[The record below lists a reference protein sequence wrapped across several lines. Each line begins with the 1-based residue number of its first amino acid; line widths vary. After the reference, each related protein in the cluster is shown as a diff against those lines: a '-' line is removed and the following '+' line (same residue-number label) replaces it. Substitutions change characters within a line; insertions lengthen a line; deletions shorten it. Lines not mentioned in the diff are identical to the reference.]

1 MQPLAQ
7 TLSAILFGAGHRA
20 GRKPNL
26 GIAQHGICY
35 LMGFQSSAQDYI
47 ERRLTVNDLV
57 VHNPSSTLIVE
68 RDNGLLIIDRIAHI
82 AVGDKVVLL
91 HEGETLIARM
101 GDRCVIT
108 ENGEHIIGD
117 EFGDLRVLG
126 KITYETFSV

>member
-1 MQPLAQ
+1 
-7 TLSAILFGAGHRA
+7 
-20 GRKPNL
+20 
-26 GIAQHGICY
+26 
-35 LMGFQSSAQDYI
+35 MGFQSSAQDYI

-101 GDRCVIT
+101 GEQCLIT
-108 ENGEHIIGD
+108 EDWRRIAGEELEHVII
-117 EFGDLRVLG
+117 LG
-126 KITYETFSV
+126 KITYEILRVWSINSLI